1 VQRLF
6 SCFPDSWPGLALL
19 ILRIATGFSLVA
31 VGSMLG
37 NSGETATLIFRGAS
51 LLVALLLLIGLATPL
66 AGMSGAALQIG
77 VMLMDPR
84 FGSLSIVA
92 TALGLALA
100 MLGPGAWSLDARAF
114 GRKRI
119 V

>member
-1 VQRLF
+1 M
-6 SCFPDSWPGLALL
+6 
-19 ILRIATGFSLVA
+19 ATGFCLVA
-31 VGSMLG
+31 AGNILG
-37 NSGETATLIFRGAS
+37 NSGETATLILRGAS
-51 LLVALLLLIGLATPL
+51 LVVALLLLIGLATPL
-66 AGMSGAALQIG
+66 AGMSGAAIQIG
-77 VMLMDPR
+77 VMLLDQH

-100 MLGPGAWSLDARAF
+100 MLGPGAWSLDARVF